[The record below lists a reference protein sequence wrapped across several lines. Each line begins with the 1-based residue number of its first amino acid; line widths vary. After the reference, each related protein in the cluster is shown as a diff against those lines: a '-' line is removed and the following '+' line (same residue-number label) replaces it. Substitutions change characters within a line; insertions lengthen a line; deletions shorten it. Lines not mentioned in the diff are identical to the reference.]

1 MMKRNRSLLL
11 SAWMSMGT
19 VILGALPYHSVWAQ
33 QSPSG
38 DSQAIHRSPAVTEVL
53 QEPISLGRV
62 KPLMLKRVGVDV
74 EHLWHLS
81 LHEAILK
88 ALENNTEI
96 QLQRTGVQISEWGL
110 RAVQGAYDPVFSI
123 GAPPP
128 AAALAATGF
137 AGGAASQGFGFE
149 SRSIPVASRLLA
161 GRDAQAQ
168 RNRTFTYNFG
178 MSQLL
183 PTGGS
188 WQFTFSNQRTTTNSI
203 FAVLNPQFFTTL
215 ALDFTQPLWRNFRW
229 NQTQQQIRIAKK
241 ALDLSDSQFRQ
252 RVIEI
257 ITQVQKA
264 YYDLI
269 FAIRQVEILQEAV
282 QLARQQHEENQQR
295 VEAGTLPPIELHQS
309 LAEIERRNQELIAA
323 VAQVTVAENALKG
336 LILPNLN
343 DPLWR
348 ANIVPT
354 ESIEYAPLTID
365 EESALRLALANRP
378 EVKQVQLQ
386 KEQAD
391 INIRYFANQTRPAIN
406 LIARY
411 ASFGLAGTEVPPSP
425 EFPFLA
431 GSVAT
436 LFLGGPGQ
444 AVENALRQRFRNV
457 AIGVSISFPLRNR
470 VAEAQ
475 LGQAKAQARAV
486 EYQEQQLWQRIA
498 IEVRNALQNVEAAR
512 QSIEAARAARI
523 AREKQ
528 LEGEQERFAAG
539 MSTNFLVLQY
549 QNLLS
554 QARGAE
560 LQALVAYNKAIAE
573 LQRVMGTT
581 LDVYNIRISTDAR

>member
-1 MMKRNRSLLL
+1 MRRRRWLVLWTWASLWTLGLGGL
-11 SAWMSMGT
+11 SSRP
-19 VILGALPYHSVWAQ
+19 LWAQ
-33 QSPSG
+33 RAEPSA
-38 DSQAIHRSPAVTEVL
+38 SARAP

-62 KPLMLKRVGVDV
+62 RPLMVKRVGVDV
-74 EHLWHLS
+74 ENLWYLS
-81 LHEAILK
+81 LHDAILK
-88 ALENNTEI
+88 ALESNNEI
-96 QLQRTGVQISEWGL
+96 QVQRTGVQISEFAL
-110 RAVQGAYDPVFSI
+110 RAVEGAYDPVISI
-123 GAPPP
+123 GTPPP

-149 SRSIPVASRLLA
+149 SRSTPAASRLQA
-161 GRDAQAQ
+161 GRDANAQ
-168 RNRTFTYNFG
+168 RSRTFTYNLG
-178 MSQLL
+178 IGQLL
-183 PTGGS
+183 PTGGN

-203 FAVLNPQFFTTL
+203 FATLNPQFFTTL
-215 ALDFTQPLWRNFRW
+215 ALDFVQPLWRNFRW
-229 NQTQQQIRIAKK
+229 NQTTQQIRIAKK

-269 FAIRQVEILQEAV
+269 FAIRNVEILQEAV
-282 QLARQQHEENQQR
+282 DLARRQHAENEQR

-323 VAQVTVAENALKG
+323 IAQVTVAENALKG

-354 ESIEYAPLTID
+354 EDIAYVPPAID
-365 EESALRLALANRP
+365 EESALRLALLNRP
-378 EVKQVQLQ
+378 EVKQLHLQ
-386 KEQAD
+386 KEQTEIA
-391 INIRYFANQTRPAIN
+391 IRYFANQTRPAVN

-431 GSVAT
+431 GGVAAQ
-436 LFLGGPGQ
+436 FLGGPGQ
-444 AVENALRQRFRNV
+444 AIQNALRQRFRDV

-470 VAEAQ
+470 TAQAQ
-475 LGQAKAQARAV
+475 LGQAKAQARV
-486 EYQEQQLWQRIA
+486 LDYQEQQLLQRIA

-512 QSIEAARAARI
+512 QSIEAARAARL

-549 QNLLS
+549 QNQLS

-581 LDVYNIRISTDAR
+581 LDVHNIRLSTDSR

>member
-11 SAWMSMGT
+11 SAWMGMGT
-19 VILGALPYHSVWAQ
+19 ILLGAFPCRLVWAQ
-33 QSPSG
+33 HPESG
-38 DSQAIHRSPAVTEVL
+38 APQAIQRSPGVTEAA

-74 EHLWHLS
+74 ERLWYLS

-88 ALENNTEI
+88 TLENNTEI

-110 RAVQGAYDPVFSI
+110 RAVQGAYDPVLSI

-137 AGGAASQGFGFE
+137 TGGVTSQGFGFE
-149 SRSIPVASRLLA
+149 SRSIPAASRLQA

-203 FAVLNPQFFTTL
+203 FTTLNPQFFTTL
-215 ALDFTQPLWRNFRW
+215 ALDVTQPLWRNFRW

-391 INIRYFANQTRPAIN
+391 INIRYFANQTRPALN

-431 GSVAT
+431 GRVAT
-436 LFLGGPGQ
+436 LFLGGPSQ
-444 AVENALRQRFRNV
+444 AVENALRQRFRDV

-470 VAEAQ
+470 AAEAQ
-475 LGQAKAQARAV
+475 LGQAKANARAV
-486 EYQEQQLWQRIA
+486 EYQEQQLRQRIA

-549 QNLLS
+549 QNMLS

-581 LDVYNIRISTDAR
+581 LDVYNIRISTDPR

>member
-1 MMKRNRSLLL
+1 MRAKRYIVFGIWVSVG
-11 SAWMSMGT
+11 MG
-19 VILGALPYHSVWAQ
+19 VLPPLAGREIRAQ
-33 QSPSG
+33 Q
-38 DSQAIHRSPAVTEVL
+38 PAASERTDA
-53 QEPISLGRV
+53 QEPVSLGRV
-62 KPLMLKRVGVDV
+62 RPLKVKRVGVDV
-74 EHLWHLS
+74 ENLWYLS

-96 QLQRTGVQISEWGL
+96 QVQRTAVQASEFAL
-110 RAVQGAYDPVFSI
+110 RAAQGAYDPVVSI

-128 AAALAATGF
+128 AVAMAAAGFSGGTAAHGL
-137 AGGAASQGFGFE
+137 GIE
-149 SRSIPVASRLLA
+149 SRATPAASRLLA
-161 GRDAQAQ
+161 GRDDTAQ
-168 RNRTFTYNFG
+168 RSRTFTYNVG

-188 WQFTFSNQRTTTNSI
+188 WQLTFSNQRTTTNSL
-203 FAVLNPQFFTTL
+203 FATLNPQFFTTL
-215 ALDFTQPLWRNFRW
+215 ALDVVQPLWRDFRW
-229 NQTQQQIRIAKK
+229 NQTAQQIRIAKK

-257 ITQVQKA
+257 IAQVQRA
-264 YYDLI
+264 YYDLV
-269 FAIRQVEILQEAV
+269 FAIRNVEILQEAV
-282 QLARQQHEENQQR
+282 ELARRQHEENQQR

-323 VAQVTVAENALKG
+323 IAQVTVAENALKG
-336 LILPNLN
+336 LILPTPD

-354 ESIEYAPLTID
+354 ESIEYVPLALD
-365 EESALRLALANRP
+365 EESAVRVALAHRP

-386 KEQAD
+386 KEQTD
-391 INIRYFANQTRPAIN
+391 ITIRYLANQTRPAIS
-406 LIARY
+406 LLARY

-431 GSVAT
+431 GGVAAQ
-436 LFLGGPGQ
+436 FLGGTGQ
-444 AVENALRQRFRNV
+444 AIENALRQRFRNV
-457 AIGVSISFPLRNR
+457 AIGVSLSFPLRNH
-470 VAEAQ
+470 AAQ
-475 LGQAKAQARAV
+475 ARLGQAKAQARALDFQ
-486 EYQEQQLWQRIA
+486 QEQLRQRIV

-512 QSIEAARAARI
+512 QSIEAARAARL

-549 QNLLS
+549 QNQLS
-554 QARGAE
+554 QARGME
-560 LQALVAYNKAIAE
+560 LQALIAYNKAIAE

-581 LDVYNIRISTDAR
+581 LDVYNIRLSPDSR

>member
-1 MMKRNRSLLL
+1 MRRKRHVAFGVWM
-11 SAWMSMGT
+11 SAWALVFG
-19 VILGALPYHSVWAQ
+19 VLPIRQVGAQHPTPSSERPEPQESV
-33 QSPSG
+33 
-38 DSQAIHRSPAVTEVL
+38 
-53 QEPISLGRV
+53 SLGRV
-62 KPLMLKRVGVDV
+62 RPLMVKRVGVDV
-74 EHLWHLS
+74 EKLWYLS
-81 LHEAILK
+81 LQEAILK
-88 ALENNTEI
+88 ALENNNEI
-96 QLQRTGVQISEWGL
+96 QVQRTGVQVSEFAL
-110 RAVQGAYDPVFSI
+110 RAAQGAYDPIVSI
-123 GAPPP
+123 GAPPS

-137 AGGAASQGFGFE
+137 SGGAATQGFGFE
-149 SRSIPVASRLLA
+149 SRAIPAASRLQA
-161 GRDAQAQ
+161 GRDANAQ
-168 RNRTFTYNFG
+168 RSRTFTYNFG

-188 WQFTFSNQRTTTNSI
+188 WQFTLSNQRTTTNSI
-203 FAVLNPQFFTTL
+203 FATLNPQFFTTL
-215 ALDFTQPLWRNFRW
+215 SLDFVQPLWRNFLW
-229 NQTQQQIRIAKK
+229 NPTKQQIRIAKK

-257 ITQVQKA
+257 ITQVQRA
-264 YYDLI
+264 YYDLV
-269 FAIRQVEILQEAV
+269 FAIRNVEILQEAV
-282 QLARQQHEENQQR
+282 QLAQRQHEENQAR

-354 ESIEYAPLTID
+354 ESIEYVPPAID
-365 EESALRLALANRP
+365 EESALRVALANRP
-378 EVKQVQLQ
+378 EVKQLQLQ
-386 KEQAD
+386 KEQTD
-391 INIRYFANQTRPAIN
+391 IAVRYFANQMRPAIN
-406 LIARY
+406 LIVRY
-411 ASFGLAGTEVPPSP
+411 ASFGLAGTEAPPPP

-431 GSVAT
+431 GGVAAQ
-436 LFLGGPGQ
+436 FLGGPGQ
-444 AVENALRQRFRNV
+444 AIENALRQRFRNV

-470 VAEAQ
+470 TAEAQ
-475 LGQAKAQARAV
+475 LGQAKAQARALDF
-486 EYQEQQLWQRIA
+486 QEQQLLQRIA

-512 QSIEAARAARI
+512 QSIEAARAARL

-549 QNLLS
+549 QNQLS

-560 LQALVAYNKAIAE
+560 LQALITYNKAIAE

-581 LDVYNIRISTDAR
+581 LDVYNIRLSTDSR